1 MVVKSAT
8 KKKLMDIGVNEMD
21 AHVLSD
27 DRKWDAMGELEIGQI
42 HVIVSR
48 VPWCDP
54 SGVYPG
60 HEIIDK
66 RPNPMDRAIRIHHLI
81 MLSRLLHPN
90 SADKLDE
97 WIHENLDPTYRFLIN
112 NWDLSIAAI
121 DPTDYV
127 NEDLID
133 GLLPGDTKRITDGY
147 FPERWG
153 DRPITSDAGARAA
166 ENDSLR

>member
-8 KKKLMDIGVNEMD
+8 KKKLMDIGVNELD

-27 DRKWDAMGELEIGQI
+27 DRKWDDVSALGSVEIAFIIQDSPLVNNPNPAWRVYELLEGAQ
-42 HVIVSR
+42 
-48 VPWCDP
+48 
-54 SGVYPG
+54 
-60 HEIIDK
+60 IDK
-66 RPNPMDRAIRIHHLI
+66 RPDPQIRATRIHHLI

-90 SADKLDE
+90 SADNLDE

-112 NWDLSIAAI
+112 NWDLSIATI

-133 GLLPGDTKRITDGY
+133 GLLPGDTKRITDLFYG
-147 FPERWG
+147 
-153 DRPITSDAGARAA
+153 TGARAA

>member
-1 MVVKSAT
+1 
-8 KKKLMDIGVNEMD
+8 MDIGVNELD

-27 DRKWDAMGELEIGQI
+27 DRKWDDVSALGSVEIAFIIQDSPLVNNPNPAGIRMNELMEGAQ
-42 HVIVSR
+42 
-48 VPWCDP
+48 
-54 SGVYPG
+54 
-60 HEIIDK
+60 IDK
-66 RPNPMDRAIRIHHLI
+66 RPDSQIRATRIHHLI

-90 SADKLDE
+90 NTDNLDE

-112 NWDLSIAAI
+112 NWDLSIATI

-133 GLLPGDTKRITDGY
+133 GLLPGDTKRITDRY
-147 FPERWG
+147 SPEGWG
-153 DRPITSDAGARAA
+153 DWPTTSDAGARAA